1 MRLFWM
7 FLGLAVLFLI
17 PFLIWGGLLETL
29 FSQTGTVSWLEG
41 YGRWAWAAGMLLL
54 AADLVLP
61 IPGTVIMS
69 GLGFVYGPVWGGI
82 ISTVG
87 SFLSGSLAYGLCRLL
102 GRGAARRLLGEKD
115 LEKGERLFS
124 NVGGWI
130 VVLSRWLPL
139 VPEVLAGAR
148 PAVTLIETLPGLPL
162 RLEVEPLGMIFAA
175 VASFLWIVTSIYSI
189 GYMRGHNES
198 HQTRYYVCFALALGG
213 TIGVAFAG
221 NMLTLFIFYE
231 VLTIS
236 TYPLVTHQ
244 GDRKSVMA

>member
-29 FSQTGTVSWLEG
+29 FSQAGTVSWLEG

-69 GLGFVYGPVWGGI
+69 GLGFVYGPVWGGV

-115 LEKGERLFS
+115 LEKGEHLFS

-139 VPEVLAGAR
+139 VPEVVSCMAGLTRMPARTFHLALACGSA
-148 PAVTLIETLPGLPL
+148 
-162 RLEVEPLGMIFAA
+162 PLGFVFAA
-175 VASFLWIVTSIYSI
+175 V
-189 GYMRGHNES
+189 GHAGVS
-198 HQTRYYVCFALALGG
+198 QPLLALALSALLPPVLWL
-213 TIGVAFAG
+213 IVQPFFRAG
-221 NMLTLFIFYE
+221 LGESENRRVGE
-231 VLTIS
+231 
-236 TYPLVTHQ
+236 Q
-244 GDRKSVMA
+244 ENG